1 MSTGGQPREVGPYR
15 VLQRVGAGGMGVVY
29 EAEDTRLGRRVA
41 LKFLSEDLA
50 RNTQAL
56 ERFQQE
62 ARAASSLNHPNIC
75 VIYEIG
81 QADGQHFI
89 AMELLEGA
97 ALDRRLGGR
106 PLEAGELLDLAIEIA
121 DALDAAHSKG
131 IIHRD
136 IKPANIFVTTR
147 GHAKVLDFGLAK
159 LAERAA
165 VGAGAPTAM
174 ETSPAH
180 LTSPGTAVG
189 TVAYMSPEQARGKE
203 LDARSDLFSFGA
215 VLYQMATA
223 RIPFEGETSAVIF
236 DAILNR
242 EPPAVTQ
249 LNPGLPPKLQ
259 EIIGRALEKD
269 RDLRYQSAAE
279 MRSELKRLKRDSS
292 SGRVKLGTTADAC
305 ACPAPAGPSSS
316 EAVGAAGAMGKRGL
330 AAAALAALAVVAVL
344 GVGIYRWSTRQRGFN
359 LQNVQVTRLTD
370 SGKAAILGISP
381 DGRYVAWVIREGE
394 KQGLWVR
401 QVATGA
407 DVQVQPADEVS
418 YRNVS
423 FSPDGN
429 YLYFIRSDR
438 TTFNYTYLYKMPSL
452 GGAPTQLLKDVDRGV
467 SFSPDGKQI
476 AYVRGVPMESS
487 WELLIANADGSGERK
502 LGRVRAVITLTAA
515 FSPAWSPDGKL
526 IACTLVE
533 LGMGQR
539 SVLKVFSV
547 SDGSARDLYS
557 RPGEQM
563 GQSAWLPDGSGL
575 LVPIRQEEMGNR
587 TQIWFIGYPG
597 GEARRFTNDPTDYAL
612 CCLDLTHD
620 GKTVA
625 VMNLRRTADLWVG
638 SAEKP
643 DEARQVSSGE
653 PHPEA
658 VWTTKGQILTGSD
671 GGQAQ
676 VLAADGS
683 RVARLAPRVNPISF
697 VSVCG
702 DGRYLVYGERRESS
716 YDLWRVDAADAGNP
730 VQLTHDGNNT
740 NPACSADGKW
750 IAYLSQ
756 AQNGGV
762 VAMRMPIDGGAA
774 TKLADNVNGEVR
786 PSPDGKYV
794 AVVTWG
800 ETPTSAQQLKIVPA
814 EGGMALSHFDLP
826 AAVRNFHWA
835 PGGKEIHYTLVR
847 GGVGNIWGHPL
858 AGGEA
863 RQVTHFNSEQ
873 IFDFDW
879 SPDGKQLLISRGN
892 VEQNVIL
899 ISGFR

>member
-1 MSTGGQPREVGPYR
+1 MSTGGQPREVGHYR

-41 LKFLSEDLA
+41 LKFLSEELA

-97 ALDRRLGGR
+97 ALDRRLGGK
-106 PLEAGELLDLAIEIA
+106 PLDAGELLDLAIEIA

-159 LAERAA
+159 LAERTA
-165 VGAGAPTAM
+165 VGAGAPTTM
-174 ETSPAH
+174 ETAPAH

-242 EPPAVTQ
+242 EPPAVTE
-249 LNPGLPPKLQ
+249 LNPGLPPRLQ

-292 SGRVKLGTTADAC
+292 SGKVKLGAA
-305 ACPAPAGPSSS
+305 AAPSGAEPAASLSSGS
-316 EAVGAAGAMGKRGL
+316 VGTAGAMGKRAL
-330 AAAALAALAVVAVL
+330 AAAAVATLAVAAVL
-344 GVGIYRWSTRQRGFN
+344 GVGVYRWSTRPRGFN

-407 DVQVQPADEVS
+407 DVQVQAPDVVS

-452 GGAPTQLLKDVDRGV
+452 GGTPTQLLRDVDRGV
-467 SFSPDGKQI
+467 SFSPDGKQM
-476 AYVRGVPMESS
+476 AYVRGMPSESS

-502 LGRVRAVITLTAA
+502 LAKVQAVISLAAA
-515 FSPAWSPDGKL
+515 FAPAWSPDGKL
-526 IACTLVE
+526 VACTLVE

-539 SVLKVFSV
+539 SVLKLISV
-547 SDGSARDLYS
+547 ADGSARDLYT
-557 RPGEQM
+557 RPGEQL
-563 GQSAWLPDGSGL
+563 GQAAWLPDGSGL
-575 LVPIRQEEMGNR
+575 LVPIRPEDVGAR
-587 TQIWFIGYPG
+587 GQIWFIGYPG
-597 GEARRFTNDPTDYAL
+597 GEARRFTNDPTNYDL
-612 CCLDLTHD
+612 CCLDLTRD
-620 GKTVA
+620 GGTLA
-625 VMNLRRTADLWVG
+625 VMNAARSADLWVG
-638 SAEKP
+638 ETGKL

-653 PHPEA
+653 PHSRA
-658 VWTTKGQILTGSD
+658 IWMVNGQILTVSGN
-671 GGQAQ
+671 AP
-676 VLAADGS
+676 VLLGTDGS
-683 RVARLAPRVNPISF
+683 SLARLSLQRSPSSF
-697 VSVCG
+697 ASACG
-702 DGRYLVYGERRESS
+702 DGRYVVYAARQQSS
-716 YDLWRVDAADAGNP
+716 YDVWRVDASDAGNP
-730 VQLTHDGNNT
+730 VQLTRDGNSSE
-740 NPACSADGKW
+740 PVCSADGKW
-750 IAYLSQ
+750 VVYISQ
-756 AQNGGV
+756 GQNAGIR
-762 VAMRMPIDGGAA
+762 ALRMPIEGG
-774 TKLADNVNGEVR
+774 TPSQLSDNVNGAVR
-786 PSPDGKYV
+786 PSPDGQYV
-794 AVVTWG
+794 GVVTWG
-800 ETPTSAQQLKIVPA
+800 ETPTSAQLLQVIPA
-814 EGGMALSHFDLP
+814 NGGAAVRRFELP
-826 AAVRNFHWA
+826 AAVRNFRWA
-835 PGGKEIHYTLVR
+835 PGGQGFDYTLVR
-847 GGVGNIWGHPL
+847 DGVGNIWEQPL
-858 AGGEA
+858 AGGA
-863 RQVTHFNSEQ
+863 PRQVTHFNSEL

-879 SPDGKQLLISRGN
+879 SKDGTQLLISRGN

-899 ISGFR
+899 IAGFR